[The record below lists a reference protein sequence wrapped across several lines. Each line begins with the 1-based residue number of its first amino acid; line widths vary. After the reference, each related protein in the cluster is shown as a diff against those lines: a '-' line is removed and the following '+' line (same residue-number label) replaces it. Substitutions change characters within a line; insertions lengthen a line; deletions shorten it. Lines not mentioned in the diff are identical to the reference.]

1 MVHCLINEE
10 TGGWNSENVH
20 AFFDLAIAA
29 QIMENLI
36 SWHAGDDFVSWP
48 HTRHG
53 TFSVC
58 WAYNLA
64 RSRKFIQDH
73 SKTRR
78 GMTSNVTTEER
89 IGRQFGKS
97 RLRGKC

>member
-29 QIMENLI
+29 QIMEVPI
-36 SWHAGDDFVSWP
+36 SRHAGDDFVCWP

-78 GMTSNVTTEER
+78 GMTSNVTAEER